1 MFKKCPRGTHGGG
14 RHMLLQG
21 VGEYTIGE
29 VEFELILCI
38 SFQTFF
44 WGGLNIANICRKVYK
59 T

>member
-29 VEFELILCI
+29 VEFELILCV

-44 WGGLNIANICRKVYK
+44 LGGGIKHSK
-59 T
+59 HM